1 MRLIMVCH
9 GNICRSPMLERVA
22 RAHAQDAGLDVEIT
36 SAGVS
41 TEELGNPIDP
51 RAVEVLREAGYE
63 TSGHRAHQIS
73 ADEIRGADL
82 VVAAEQRH
90 LDRMRRL
97 VPEAQNIRLFS
108 DFDPQ
113 AAPGDPLPDPWYG
126 GLDGFH
132 DTLAA
137 IERAVPG
144 ILDEVRHLE

>member
-1 MRLIMVCH
+1 MVCH

-22 RAHAQDAGLDVEIT
+22 RAEAAEAGIDVEIT

-63 TSGHRAHQIS
+63 TANHSAHQIT
-73 ADEIRGADL
+73 AAEIREADL
-82 VVAAEQRH
+82 VIAAEQRH
-90 LDRMRRL
+90 LERMRRL
-97 VPEAQNIRLFS
+97 APEAQNIRLFS

-113 AAPGDPLPDPWYG
+113 ATPGDPLPDPWYG
-126 GLDGFH
+126 GMDGFH

-137 IERAVPG
+137 IERAVPA
-144 ILDEVRHLE
+144 ILDEVRHLA